1 MEQAILWAISLL
13 AFGLFA
19 RRTRY
24 LYRLLRLGQPEERTD
39 RPGQRIRHLFTYVL
53 IHRRLFNERGIGIA
67 HTLFF
72 WGFVFYAASFAWL
85 LLKGLLPALPI
96 PAVEEVGPVTL
107 ILEVFAV
114 LVLIGLGVAVYRRY
128 IAPPPH
134 LESTLDSAIILILVT
149 LLVFSFLLF
158 DGFGLAAQG
167 RSTPWAPLGSAI
179 ARLVQRQGMARGLH
193 DLFWWLHVLIVLGF
207 LVYIPYSKHLHL

>member
-134 LESTLDSAIILILVT
+134 LESP
-149 LLVFSFLLF
+149 
-158 DGFGLAAQG
+158 GFGDHPNSRHPARLQLPPLRRLWAR
-167 RSTPWAPLGSAI
+167 RSREAHPLGPP
-179 ARLVQRQGMARGLH
+179 RLGDRPSRPAAGDGS
-193 DLFWWLHVLIVLGF
+193 G
-207 LVYIPYSKHLHL
+207 PP